1 MIKEQFTISF
11 RSIMILLL
19 ISIMLLPFY
28 YSPPFAWSQPQV
40 SSNGQ
45 QIEDIQASNNLM
57 TPVSNMGRLE
67 EEDDNGIIANGQQ
80 QHASHSFSHFIFPSQ
95 EQFFFPSVNAS
106 RQTDLA
112 ILNGTWTVENSRAIS
127 RYLAGLDPH
136 PPKMA
141 FVVDHYILSNETD
154 RKIHLRI
161 YDPGVRSRPS
171 PALVFVHGGGWAVGT
186 VDDYDNSIRRLA
198 NSSGL
203 LIAAMDYR
211 LAPENP
217 FPAGLNDVLA
227 TVKWIKEDGE
237 SIGIDPNRIALGGDS
252 AGANLALASAIALR
266 NEGQGDA
273 LRALYLVYGLY
284 TPDKNT
290 ESMQLFGNG
299 EYGITKTQFQWVM
312 NLTFQEPEDWNNPL
326 AFPILDNLTGNLPPM
341 YIAAMGLDP
350 LRDDSIL
357 LAEKLRLAGQ
367 EHYLSIW
374 PGVAHGALSLIS
386 VTPEIQQYVD
396 AMSTYLRGVLV
407 SDQQTPAPGN
417 AYTTAPTE
425 HVQVGDVNIAYKRF
439 GQGKPVLFIS
449 GTSQT
454 KDAWEPT
461 LLSQLAAT
469 NHTVIIFDNRGIGE
483 TTAGT
488 KPFSIEQFANDTAGL
503 LDALHIEKADVFG
516 ASLGSFIA
524 QELTLNYPEK
534 VDRLVLSAGYCG
546 GNETVYP
553 SGQAAETLM
562 TLASPEV
569 LHNMTAE
576 QQAMVLAQIM
586 FPPEWLEEHPEIL
599 NTTVIQLTPVR
610 SASPGIIQQQGLAVG
625 TWKGSCDRLASI
637 THPTLLIVGDQD
649 LLAPPANSVMM
660 AQRIPNSWLVIME
673 GTGHGAMWQVPT
685 EFTANIQNF
694 LETTK

>member
-1 MIKEQFTISF
+1 MTLITISV
-11 RSIMILLL
+11 LLF
-19 ISIMLLPFY
+19 PFY
-28 YSPPFAWSQPQV
+28 IYQFASSQSQVSPP
-40 SSNGQ
+40 GQ
-45 QIEDIQASNNLM
+45 QQSEQDSQAGNSNLQGA
-57 TPVSNMGRLE
+57 VSGIRPLE
-67 EEDDNGIIANGQQ
+67 EEEDATIIANGQQ
-80 QHASHSFSHFIFPSQ
+80 HASNSSSPFIFSSQ
-95 EQFFFPSVNAS
+95 KQFFFPSVNAT
-106 RQTDLA
+106 RQTDVA
-112 ILNGTWTVENSRAIS
+112 ILNGTWTVDNSRAITQS
-127 RYLAGLDPH
+127 LARLDPQA
-136 PPKMA
+136 PKMA
-141 FVVDHYILSNETD
+141 FMVDHYIPSNETD

-161 YDPGVRSRPS
+161 YDPGVEGKPC
-171 PALVFVHGGGWAVGT
+171 PALVFVHGGGWTVGS
-186 VDDYDNSIRRLA
+186 VDEFDSSIRRLA

-217 FPAGLNDVLA
+217 FPAALNDVIA
-227 TVKWIKEDGE
+227 TVKWIKENGE
-237 SIGIDPNRIALGGDS
+237 SIGIDPNRIALEGDS

-273 LRALYLVYGLY
+273 VRALYLLYGLY

-312 NLTFQEPEDWNNPL
+312 NMTFQRRDDWSNPL

-357 LAEKLRLAGQ
+357 LSEKLKLAGQ
-367 EHYLSIW
+367 EYYLSIW

-386 VTPEIQQYVD
+386 VTPEIEKYVD
-396 AMSTYLRGVLV
+396 ALSTYLRGVLM
-407 SDQQTPAPGN
+407 SDQQAPAEDN
-417 AYTTAPTE
+417 AYMRARTE
-425 HVQVGDVNIAYKRF
+425 HIQVGDINIAYKRF
-439 GQGKPVLFIS
+439 GQGKPILFIS

-461 LLSQLAAT
+461 LLSELAAT
-469 NHTVIIFDNRGIGE
+469 NHTVIVFDNRGMGE
-483 TTAGT
+483 TTIGT
-488 KPFSIEQFANDTAGL
+488 RPFSIEQFANDTAGL
-503 LDALHIEKADVFG
+503 LDALQVEKPDVFG
-516 ASLGSFIA
+516 ASLGSFVA
-524 QELTLNYPEK
+524 QELALHYPQR

-546 GNETVYP
+546 GNEAVYP

-576 QQAMVLAQIM
+576 QQAMILAPIM
-586 FPPEWLEEHPEIL
+586 FPPGWLEEHPEIL
-599 NTTVIQLTPVR
+599 NSVIQLAPVR
-610 SASPGIIQQQGLAVG
+610 SATPEIIQQQGLAVG
-625 TWKGSCDRLASI
+625 TWKGSCDRLSSI
-637 THPTLLIVGDQD
+637 MQPTLVIVGDQD

-660 AQRIPNSWLVIME
+660 AQRIPNSWLVLLE
-673 GTGHGAMWQVPT
+673 GTGHGAMWQVPN
-685 EFTANIQNF
+685 EFTAYIQNF